1 MTGTWDAGLVSRFDR
16 VRSSRLAVFVTT
28 DRGRLA
34 QTAGRSVLSDDVVG
48 GGQLVES
55 LPTTHPCPLETVSVT
70 EKMNLAEPET
80 HNSVGRTRGIA
91 IFYRKYEARGSA
103 ESCYLPQC
111 FMRSRR
117 NPLLRGSA
125 TPRGVSFPLF
135 NGIAFWEGNA
145 KRRRTSGLSP
155 CGGADA
161 LCSVGST
168 IRGINSR

>member
-1 MTGTWDAGLVSRFDR
+1 MTGTWDPGLVSRFDR

-55 LPTTHPCPLETVSVT
+55 LPTTHPCTLETVSVT

-91 IFYRKYEARGSA
+91 IFT
-103 ESCYLPQC
+103 ES
-111 FMRSRR
+111 
-117 NPLLRGSA
+117 
-125 TPRGVSFPLF
+125 
-135 NGIAFWEGNA
+135 A
-145 KRRRTSGLSP
+145 KRVALQNRAIFRTF
-155 CGGADA
+155 
-161 LCSVGST
+161 LCNPVET
-168 IRGINSR
+168 RH